1 MKDEKLKMIYI
12 KNETEIWQFNLA
24 NFIYFQTQIDIRKRI
39 DSSFFILIIFL
50 VFLFLNSN
58 NLDSKLLEFKNKMSK
73 FIIPIKIISL
83 L

>member
-24 NFIYFQTQIDIRKRI
+24 NFIYFQTQI
-39 DSSFFILIIFL
+39 ILIIFL

-73 FIIPIKIISL
+73 F
-83 L
+83 

>member
-58 NLDSKLLEFKNKMSK
+58 NLDSKLLEFKDKMSK
-73 FIIPIKIISL
+73 F
-83 L
+83 